1 MRTSIRRPL
10 VIVGP
15 SLLATLAF
23 SLVIPA
29 CTGGP
34 APDVLYGECGKEL
47 VPDSYCHDGQCAED
61 EDSARIYAIW
71 KDRFLDV
78 HGIDEAHFVSAI
90 EVDWI
95 ELMDRGEWMS
105 WRVEYVFTADWA
117 RTRQVESAELPLDIA
132 GTSDAEI
139 EAAIDLALEPAERF
153 HISDVVTYAQ
163 VQTAVQ
169 QCASDLGGTAEQDP
183 CDIDFINATGELVI
197 RGQGTIAED
206 SNQCLR
212 VEVDL
217 QTGEL
222 YSCEEDPCY
231 VF

>member
-1 MRTSIRRPL
+1 MIRHIRRPL
-10 VIVGP
+10 AIAG
-15 SLLATLAF
+15 STLASAF
-23 SLVIPA
+23 VLAMLVPA

-47 VPDSYCHDGQCAED
+47 VPDGYCHDGNCAED
-61 EDSARIYAIW
+61 EDSARIYGIW
-71 KDRFLDV
+71 KQRFLDT
-78 HGIDEAHFVSAI
+78 HGIDEAHFDATV

-95 ELMDRGEWMS
+95 ELMDRTEWMS

-117 RTRQVESAELPLDIA
+117 RTRQVESAELPMDLA
-132 GTSDAEI
+132 GMTDAEI
-139 EAAIDLALEPAERF
+139 EDAIDLALEPAERF
-153 HISDVVTYAQ
+153 HITDVVTYARAKA
-163 VQTAVQ
+163 AVQ
-169 QCASDLGGTAEQDP
+169 QCASDLGGTAEDNP
-183 CDIDFINATGELVI
+183 CDIDFINQTGELVM
-197 RGQGTIAED
+197 RGDGTIDED
-206 SNQCLR
+206 RNQCLR